1 MTMNQYL
8 SNLNY
13 IFGIMGYTHD
23 EIDIIIKKLIK
34 AGTID
39 SSKEDIIYE

>member
-23 EIDIIIKKLIK
+23 EINIIIKKSIK

>member
-23 EIDIIIKKLIK
+23 EINIIIRKSIK
-34 AGTID
+34 AGATIT
-39 SSKEDIIYE
+39 SKQEDI

>member
-23 EIDIIIKKLIK
+23 EINIIIRKSIK
-34 AGTID
+34 
-39 SSKEDIIYE
+39 SSATSSRMEDYLYD